1 MRETQTW
8 LSAFMTV
15 DAFFG
20 QARERWLAGRQE
32 RGLDLDAPFQ
42 GGDPAQEFLEE
53 VLDASNYLWQM
64 ELRNQVS
71 EEVGRRARGMLFEL
85 YSMAK
90 MAMEEQTR

>member
-1 MRETQTW
+1 M
-8 LSAFMTV
+8 V
-15 DAFFG
+15 DTFLE
-20 QARERWLAGRQE
+20 QARTRWVAGRRE
-32 RGLDLDAPFQ
+32 RGLDLEAPFE